1 MLIQIFSL
9 VLHFATGLVAGT
21 CLLRMYM
28 HLMGINLSRSGGN
41 PLAPFIFTITN
52 WIVLPVRRF
61 VPALG
66 RLDTA
71 SLVAAYAVLLAK
83 HSLLWIV
90 AGASSDWLGLF
101 INAGFEML
109 SVILSS
115 LMWMVI
121 GYALMSWFSAAAEIR
136 YFLAQLIEPLLIPI
150 RRVLPQ
156 MGGVDLS
163 PIALLLLIQ
172 IAEIVLHGLRAQ
184 VVLYTRQK
192 EAFML
197 LKRPW
202 LVIGLAAATLQLAS
216 LKVAAQTAATPATL
230 PAVATIAVLD
240 VPRYMGTWYE
250 IAKFPNRF
258 QAKCVANT
266 RAQYL
271 AQTDGSVQVLNSCT
285 TTDGSTID
293 ALGKAIQVGAAT
305 SPKLQVRF
313 APAWLSWLPM
323 VWGDYW
329 VIDLDTDYQL
339 AAVSDAK
346 REYLWVLS
354 RTPQTNAKA
363 YEALLDR
370 LKAQHFDV
378 KKLEPTPQR

>member
-1 MLIQIFSL
+1 
-9 VLHFATGLVAGT
+9 
-21 CLLRMYM
+21 
-28 HLMGINLSRSGGN
+28 
-41 PLAPFIFTITN
+41 
-52 WIVLPVRRF
+52 
-61 VPALG
+61 
-66 RLDTA
+66 
-71 SLVAAYAVLLAK
+71 
-83 HSLLWIV
+83 
-90 AGASSDWLGLF
+90 
-101 INAGFEML
+101 
-109 SVILSS
+109 
-115 LMWMVI
+115 
-121 GYALMSWFSAAAEIR
+121 
-136 YFLAQLIEPLLIPI
+136 
-150 RRVLPQ
+150 
-156 MGGVDLS
+156 
-163 PIALLLLIQ
+163 
-172 IAEIVLHGLRAQ
+172 
-184 VVLYTRQK
+184 
-192 EAFML
+192 ML
-197 LKRPW
+197 LKRSW

-216 LKVAAQTAATPATL
+216 LKAAAQTATTPAAL
-230 PAVATIAVLD
+230 PAVATITALD

-258 QAKCVANT
+258 QAKCAANT

-285 TTDGSTID
+285 TADGSTID

-363 YEALLDR
+363 YDALVER

-378 KKLEPTPQR
+378 NKLERTAQR

>member
-1 MLIQIFSL
+1 
-9 VLHFATGLVAGT
+9 
-21 CLLRMYM
+21 
-28 HLMGINLSRSGGN
+28 
-41 PLAPFIFTITN
+41 
-52 WIVLPVRRF
+52 
-61 VPALG
+61 
-66 RLDTA
+66 
-71 SLVAAYAVLLAK
+71 
-83 HSLLWIV
+83 
-90 AGASSDWLGLF
+90 
-101 INAGFEML
+101 
-109 SVILSS
+109 
-115 LMWMVI
+115 
-121 GYALMSWFSAAAEIR
+121 
-136 YFLAQLIEPLLIPI
+136 
-150 RRVLPQ
+150 
-156 MGGVDLS
+156 
-163 PIALLLLIQ
+163 
-172 IAEIVLHGLRAQ
+172 
-184 VVLYTRQK
+184 
-192 EAFML
+192 ML
-197 LKRPW
+197 LKPSW

-230 PAVATIAVLD
+230 PAVATIAALD

-258 QAKCVANT
+258 QAKCAANT

-285 TTDGSTID
+285 TADGSTID
-293 ALGKAIQVGAAT
+293 ALGKALQVGAAT

-363 YEALLDR
+363 YDALVER

-378 KKLEPTPQR
+378 NKLERTAQR